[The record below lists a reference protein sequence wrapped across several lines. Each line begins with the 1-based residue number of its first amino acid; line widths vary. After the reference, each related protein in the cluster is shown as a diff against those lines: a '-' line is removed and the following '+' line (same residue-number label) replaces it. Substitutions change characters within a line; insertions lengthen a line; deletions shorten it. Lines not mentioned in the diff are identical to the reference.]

1 MLQRMVKQVTTAA
14 AARPARKRAD
24 SSSSSAASV
33 HEKRRRRSRSES
45 DAAASASSSTGHKPK
60 SKPKSKVRT
69 PLLEPHVIDE
79 VYRAL
84 HGNGERRRARQQVI
98 KLFAAYDRD
107 DTQLIPAASFI
118 KCIKKC
124 GVRFKSSGDYDRLV
138 LCFRDPKTRSDDH
151 DEGAMVTYPAFVEF
165 ACNVRDS
172 EALSEIALKLRKRID
187 RFEEENPR
195 DSPALILAALKKLDK
210 AKCSWIHPK
219 RFAEFLLDSDRPS
232 FKLKKS
238 EVETIV
244 ERFEYEFASNS
255 DDEDDSKS
263 SGVDYVQF
271 VQWLQP
277 MQHINAKELHA
288 QVMQLI
294 HTATLCNGWDLDEL
308 FDAMDDDG
316 NGTISRNELKQA
328 LYEMGLPLTD
338 AQMER
343 LVSEYDVDGDGR
355 IQYRE
360 FISFFDATD
369 AKKTTTM
376 KKKSTKHQS
385 STSDQESTDVRAKR
399 KQATRQKN
407 TVRNTFSWGIT
418 KAFARKNAAKNHS
431 SKRKTTVSSKQPVL
445 TSSDEDESESQ
456 QNRRKGTKTQR
467 KKQPKDS
474 DGDSTSSQEERAK
487 RHNKKAKTAAKKQ
500 VSSSE
505 DDSMRGQRPA
515 KKSKRPKRKQTNAS
529 TSEDS
534 STEPERKPASRK
546 KKVSGATDE
555 EQKGGES
562 TTTTSADVALGRNR
576 RLKSSS
582 PTKKSKRKL
591 STVSKSHRDYPHTPS
606 SRSHARRHSQFHHS
620 PRRSHRRQSATSMR
634 KSRHRSNN
642 ADHRAWLHSTG
653 GRRHQNTVDSK
664 SSAGSDRQENASSS
678 SSGIDVDQIRRIKQI
693 NPGPGD
699 HSDSGD
705 QLNNTDAE
713 YEKHLKR
720 SLRRAFDFFDL
731 DRSEMIEKRELNT
744 VLRALGHEFTH
755 EELDTEMNR
764 ADLDNNGHLDFD
776 EFVKFVKRQ
785 LAQKAFLLSKRREM
799 EIRQAFQS
807 LDSDK
812 NGVLDEKEL
821 EYLVYKVLQVELS
834 VEELDALL
842 DFVDGN
848 GDGTISEEE
857 FITFM
862 KVMEEFYKHG
872 GGTKKQA
879 RFLFSLDGT
888 SKLACAAM
896 KKLVRGGPMDL
907 DRSLLAFFGI
917 PTNYRPAISSAATCR
932 LLQSNT
938 IEHALSF
945 PSPKTIMA
953 LAQDLSAQPKLYA
966 LGSKDNSSEEWL
978 LLQQAEIWQHHA
990 ILSIKRAAGVPRP
1003 FDAREEDVVKRC
1015 VHVCLYQEQEE
1026 KRHLKPSKNRKRV
1039 MVDAHHENDL
1049 SATARSGAVVGNV
1062 HEIPVHWHADEE
1074 DVWQFSK
1081 KATKEDKYKFLVR
1094 TNSVN
1099 DHLYLLV
1106 ELIVHL
1112 RMGSRDNDSD
1122 SDDSKRKKA
1131 KKKKAT
1137 DQKGATGTMDKK
1149 LETREMVCC
1158 WCKIPLRT
1166 LLAKRSDIF
1175 RSQEKLWG
1183 GTAHV
1188 PVDIEHDEILRRRS
1202 GWRAVAKMFQ
1212 KPIAPCIGVKS
1223 APIERFPDELQKFVQ
1238 LMPPT
1243 IIAPF
1248 VSIPILAEYMTL
1260 METMLSSSNGAS
1272 AGEDL
1277 LSIGLKWGM
1286 LCL

>member
-1 MLQRMVKQVTTAA
+1 MLQRMVKQATA
-14 AARPARKRAD
+14 AARPARRRAG
-24 SSSSSAASV
+24 SSSSSAGSLQD
-33 HEKRRRRSRSES
+33 KRRWRRSRSES
-45 DAAASASSSTGHKPK
+45 DAASSASSSRKPK
-60 SKPKSKVRT
+60 SKTQAVRT
-69 PLLEPHVIDE
+69 PLLEPRVIDE

-84 HGNGERRRARQQVI
+84 HGDGERRTARKHVL

-124 GVRFKSSGDYDRLV
+124 GVRFKSNADYDRLV
-138 LCFRDPKTRSDDH
+138 LCFRNPNAQND
-151 DEGAMVTYPAFVEF
+151 DEGNDEEALVAYPAFVEF

-172 EALSEIALKLRKRID
+172 EALSEIALKLRNRID
-187 RFEEENPR
+187 RFEQENPR
-195 DSPALILAALKKLDK
+195 ESPAPMLAALKKLDK
-210 AKCSWIHPK
+210 AKCSWLAPK
-219 RFAEFLLDSDRPS
+219 RFAEFLLDCDRPAL
-232 FKLKKS
+232 KLKKS
-238 EVETIV
+238 EVEMIV
-244 ERFEYEFASNS
+244 ERFEYAFS
-255 DDEDDSKS
+255 DDEVDSSKS
-263 SGVDYVQF
+263 AGVDYNQF

-288 QVMQLI
+288 QVKQLI
-294 HTATLCNGWDLDEL
+294 HTATSRNGWDLDEL

-316 NGTISRNELKQA
+316 NGDISRKELKQA
-328 LYEMGLPLTD
+328 LHDMGLPLTD
-338 AQMER
+338 AQIER
-343 LVSEYDVDGDGR
+343 LASEYDVDGDGR

-360 FISFFDATD
+360 FISFFNSTGD
-369 AKKTTTM
+369 
-376 KKKSTKHQS
+376 KKKIKKSVAKTKHQS

-407 TVRNTFSWGIT
+407 TVRNSFSWGIT
-418 KAFARKNAAKNHS
+418 KAFARKNAARDPSSKKKTTTTS
-431 SKRKTTVSSKQPVL
+431 SKRPAL
-445 TSSDEDESESQ
+445 MSSDESEP
-456 QNRRKGTKTQR
+456 QNRRKGTK
-467 KKQPKDS
+467 KKQPNDS
-474 DGDSTSSQEERAK
+474 DSESTSSEEAGRK
-487 RHNKKAKTAAKKQ
+487 GLKKKAKPASKKKQ

-505 DDSMRGQRPA
+505 DDSEKDRKPA
-515 KKSKRPKRKQTNAS
+515 KKSMQPKRKQINAS
-529 TSEDS
+529 SSGDS
-534 STEPERKPASRK
+534 STEPQRRAASSRK
-546 KKVSGATDE
+546 KKVSVATDE
-555 EQKGGES
+555 EQKGGDS
-562 TTTTSADVALGRNR
+562 TTTTGADAAKHRSR
-576 RLKSSS
+576 RLKSTDS
-582 PTKKSKRKL
+582 PTKKSERKL
-591 STVSKSHRDYPHTPS
+591 SVVSKSHRERPRTPS
-606 SRSHARRHSQFHHS
+606 SRSHARRQSQSHHS
-620 PRRSHRRQSATSMR
+620 PRRSNRRQSAASMR

-642 ADHRAWLHSTG
+642 ADHRARLQSTTG
-653 GRRHQNTVDSK
+653 DKRGRHHHDST
-664 SSAGSDRQENASSS
+664 SSAGSDHQQNSSS
-678 SSGIDVDQIRRIKQI
+678 SSGIDVDQVRRIKQYT
-693 NPGPGD
+693 PD
-699 HSDSGD
+699 HGNWRDSGD
-705 QLNNTDAE
+705 EQNNTDLE

-755 EELDTEMNR
+755 EELDAEMRR
-764 ADLDNNGHLDFD
+764 ADLDNNGHLDFE

-812 NGVLDEKEL
+812 NGVLDEKEF

-879 RFLFSLDGT
+879 RFLSSLDGT
-888 SKLACAAM
+888 SKLACTAM
-896 KKLVRGGPMDL
+896 KKLVRGAPMDL

-932 LLQSNT
+932 LLQTNT
-938 IEHALSF
+938 IQHALSF
-945 PSPKTIMA
+945 PSPRTIMA
-953 LAQDLSAQPKLYA
+953 MAQDLSVQPKLYA
-966 LGSKDNSSEEWL
+966 LGNKDNASEEWL
-978 LLQQAEIWQHHA
+978 LLQQAETWEHHA
-990 ILSIKRAAGVPRP
+990 IVSIKRAAGVPRP
-1003 FDAREEDVVKRC
+1003 FDAREEDVIKRC
-1015 VHVCLYQEQEE
+1015 VHVCLYQEQGE
-1026 KRHLKPSKNRKRV
+1026 KRPVRPAENRKRGAI
-1039 MVDAHHENDL
+1039 DNHQGKDL
-1049 SATARSGAVVGNV
+1049 SATARTGAVVGNV
-1062 HEIPVHWHADEE
+1062 HEIPVYWHAGEE

-1112 RMGSRDNDSD
+1112 RLGSRNNDSD
-1122 SDDSKRKKA
+1122 SDDSKRKKG
-1131 KKKKAT
+1131 KKKKAKDQEEVIGTT
-1137 DQKGATGTMDKK
+1137 DKQP
-1149 LETREMVCC
+1149 ETREMVCC
-1158 WCKIPLRT
+1158 WCKIPIRT
-1166 LLAKRSDIF
+1166 LLAKRADVF

-1212 KPIAPCIGVKS
+1212 KPVPPCIGLKS
-1223 APIERFPDELQKFVQ
+1223 APIERFPEELQRFVQ
-1238 LMPPT
+1238 QMPPT

-1260 METMLSSSNGAS
+1260 MESMLSSSNGAS
-1272 AGEDL
+1272 AGECATPWSLYASWPIDL
-1277 LSIGLKWGM
+1277 MHLL
-1286 LCL
+1286 